1 MKVKTFLMTDISI
14 INEELL
20 KKLKKGDLLYETNN
34 TSYRHNSCRLTH
46 QKILRKFST
55 ELRLKNNLLF
65 VENTLLPVNIKNFP
79 YFQIILSYFPT
90 YDGRVV
96 EIYNGKNILIKNI
109 CYQFNLIFYRKV
121 KSNSLVEIYLGE
133 LSFG

>member
-34 TSYRHNSCRLTH
+34 INYRHSCRLTH
-46 QKILRKFST
+46 QKILKEFST
-55 ELRLKNNLLF
+55 DLRLKNNLLF
-65 VENTLLPVNIKNFP
+65 VENTVLPGNIKNFP
-79 YFQIILSYFPT
+79 YFQIILSYFLT
-90 YDGRVV
+90 YDGRLVV

-109 CYQFNLIFYRKV
+109 YYQFNLIFYRKV
-121 KSNSLVEIYLGE
+121 KSNSLVEIYPGE
-133 LSFG
+133 LSF